1 MDRSPRDPATDAGLL
16 VLAVIWGVNFSVV
29 KAVLGH
35 LDPLALNALRFP
47 IAAAALWLVIRSLG
61 SRRVDPE
68 DRLRLLLL
76 GLLGNVVY
84 QLAFIIGIDRTLAGN
99 ASLLLATTPVW
110 TVLLSVAR
118 GHERLTPLV
127 GTGALLTLVGMVL
140 VVMGSG
146 QEVGLGT
153 TTLAGDALMALA
165 AVLWATYT
173 VGSSRLVQ
181 KYGPI
186 RVTTWTLWVGT
197 PVLVL
202 MAVPELAETNWTAL
216 PLAAW
221 GGVMYSGLFALAVA
235 YLLWYR
241 GVQRIGNSK
250 TAVYS
255 NLVPVVALITAWIW
269 LMGPALAAGWRR
281 RAEVGRARGRGDE
294 PVVGSWTSRDPGRGS
309 CRTRLGLPLPDVRP
323 VLGVHAGPLGR
334 RSLPRGHA
342 HARGGGDR
350 AVRVLHRGERAAPA
364 DASQGPRRDRPKL
377 LGPGGHR
384 GRPEH
389 RGRLRGVGGRVAAV
403 SLQLVDDPLDAV
415 GHLHSG
421 RDEAGRRG
429 AVAFLLLQPAL
440 ELLLHV
446 ASFVG
451 EPGRIGRVAVPASL
465 YPVVL
470 LVTVLLATV
479 GTPLG
484 SMALLFGEE
493 YGWRGF
499 LLSEL
504 EPLGRV
510 KATLIIGTVW
520 AVWHTPVI
528 LSGIHTY
535 APTPGGFAL
544 AWLFFTLWS
553 FVQTYVVA
561 RTGSIWAAAFIH
573 GVVNGVYGLT
583 RTLVRPDDKV
593 LSFGL
598 GVYGLLCLAVVVA
611 WLLRDPL
618 WREGSARKDDR
629 ATQEGVE

>member
-1 MDRSPRDPATDAGLL
+1 MPRQWPGYRHPAAARVCDEKGVAGFAQASWRDPRRRGRAAGRANLYIALATGSLVHRALSIPLPAMDRSPRDPATDAGLL

-221 GGVMYSGLFALAVA
+221 GGVMYSG
-235 YLLWYR
+235 
-241 GVQRIGNSK
+241 VQRIGNSK

-269 LMGPALAAGWRR
+269 LGEVPTAAQLSGAVVILGGIWLA
-281 RAEVGRARGRGDE
+281 
-294 PVVGSWTSRDPGRGS
+294 
-309 CRTRLGLPLPDVRP
+309 
-323 VLGVHAGPLGR
+323 
-334 RSLPRGHA
+334 
-342 HARGGGDR
+342 
-350 AVRVLHRGERAAPA
+350 
-364 DASQGPRRDRPKL
+364 
-377 LGPGGHR
+377 
-384 GRPEH
+384 
-389 RGRLRGVGGRVAAV
+389 
-403 SLQLVDDPLDAV
+403 
-415 GHLHSG
+415 
-421 RDEAGRRG
+421 RRG
-429 AVAFLLLQPAL
+429 A
-440 ELLLHV
+440 
-446 ASFVG
+446 
-451 EPGRIGRVAVPASL
+451 
-465 YPVVL
+465 
-470 LVTVLLATV
+470 
-479 GTPLG
+479 
-484 SMALLFGEE
+484 
-493 YGWRGF
+493 
-499 LLSEL
+499 
-504 EPLGRV
+504 
-510 KATLIIGTVW
+510 
-520 AVWHTPVI
+520 
-528 LSGIHTY
+528 
-535 APTPGGFAL
+535 
-544 AWLFFTLWS
+544 
-553 FVQTYVVA
+553 
-561 RTGSIWAAAFIH
+561 
-573 GVVNGVYGLT
+573 
-583 RTLVRPDDKV
+583 
-593 LSFGL
+593 
-598 GVYGLLCLAVVVA
+598 
-611 WLLRDPL
+611 
-618 WREGSARKDDR
+618 
-629 ATQEGVE
+629 

>member
-1 MDRSPRDPATDAGLL
+1 MTPARVRVGRVLAFLFLTFALSWAFMLGPWGDGPFPVGMLMPAAVATGLSAFFIEESGLHRLTRPRGPGVIVRSFWALVAIEVVLSTVGGSAGLEEG
-16 VLAVIWGVNFSVV
+16 W
-29 KAVLGH
+29 
-35 LDPLALNALRFP
+35 LRSLSNWLM
-47 IAAAALWLVIRSLG
+47 ILWMLWVIRTFRRHDQGEFVRAGLQIG
-61 SRRVDPE
+61 S
-68 DRLRLLLL
+68 
-76 GLLGNVVY
+76 
-84 QLAFIIGIDRTLAGN
+84 
-99 ASLLLATTPVW
+99 
-110 TVLLSVAR
+110 
-118 GHERLTPLV
+118 
-127 GTGALLTLVGMVL
+127 TGVGMR
-140 VVMGSG
+140 
-146 QEVGLGT
+146 
-153 TTLAGDALMALA
+153 LAA
-165 AVLWATYT
+165 AVL
-173 VGSSRLVQ
+173 
-181 KYGPI
+181 
-186 RVTTWTLWVGT
+186 
-197 PVLVL
+197 
-202 MAVPELAETNWTAL
+202 
-216 PLAAW
+216 
-221 GGVMYSGLFALAVA
+221 
-235 YLLWYR
+235 
-241 GVQRIGNSK
+241 
-250 TAVYS
+250 
-255 NLVPVVALITAWIW
+255 
-269 LMGPALAAGWRR
+269 
-281 RAEVGRARGRGDE
+281 
-294 PVVGSWTSRDPGRGS
+294 
-309 CRTRLGLPLPDVRP
+309 
-323 VLGVHAGPLGR
+323 
-334 RSLPRGHA
+334 
-342 HARGGGDR
+342 
-350 AVRVLHRGERAAPA
+350 
-364 DASQGPRRDRPKL
+364 
-377 LGPGGHR
+377 
-384 GRPEH
+384 
-389 RGRLRGVGGRVAAV
+389 
-403 SLQLVDDPLDAV
+403 
-415 GHLHSG
+415 
-421 RDEAGRRG
+421 
-429 AVAFLLLQPAL
+429 AFLLLQPAL
-440 ELLLHV
+440 ELLLGV

-451 EPGRIGRVAVPASL
+451 EPGQIGGVAVPAPL